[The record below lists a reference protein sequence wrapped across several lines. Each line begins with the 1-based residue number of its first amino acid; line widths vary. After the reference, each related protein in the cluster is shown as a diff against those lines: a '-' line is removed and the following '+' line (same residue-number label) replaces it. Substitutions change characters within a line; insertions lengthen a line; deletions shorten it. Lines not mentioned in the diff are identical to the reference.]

1 MTSVDVLCI
10 GETMALVTP
19 DPPAPL
25 RTAEHLALG
34 CAGAES
40 NVAAWLAALGSRSAW
55 CGRVGADPLGRR
67 ILDDLHGRGI
77 DIDAAVTD
85 DGAPTGVMFKDPRP
99 AGTSVWYY
107 RHGSAG
113 SRLTVADV
121 DEAWRSTP
129 RVVHLSGITPALSDG
144 CAAVTRHAMARAGD
158 DGVTISFDVNHR
170 PVLWR
175 RGDAAEVLLD
185 LAGRADLVFVGRDEA
200 AALWESATAAEVREL
215 LPDVPTL
222 VVKDGAHEAV
232 VYHGN
237 DTVALAPTPI
247 GVVEVVG
254 AGDAFAAGYLHGL
267 LRDLSPRQCLRL
279 GHLLAARAV
288 SSVRD
293 VASDGV
299 DPAAL
304 LVLAVSGGG

>member
-77 DIDAAVTD
+77 DIDAA
-85 DGAPTGVMFKDPRP
+85 
-99 AGTSVWYY
+99 
-107 RHGSAG
+107 
-113 SRLTVADV
+113 ADV